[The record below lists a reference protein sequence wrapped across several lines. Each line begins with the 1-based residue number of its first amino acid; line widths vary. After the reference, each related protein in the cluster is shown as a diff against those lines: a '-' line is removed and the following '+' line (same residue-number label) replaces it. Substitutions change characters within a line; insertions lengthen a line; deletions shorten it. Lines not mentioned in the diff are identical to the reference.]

1 MDEDLVARSNAR
13 LGALL
18 KGKYTLDRVLGI
30 GGMATVYA
38 ATHRNGKEF
47 AVKVLHADL
56 SLRSDTR
63 TRFLRFFRGLVIAY
77 CLCRCYALSSSRA
90 RS

>member
-18 KGKYTLDRVLGI
+18 KGKYTLNRVLGI

-56 SLRSDTR
+56 SLRTDTR
-63 TRFLRFFRGLVIAY
+63 TRFLREGYLA
-77 CLCRCYALSSSRA
+77 
-90 RS
+90 